1 MRVVNKPIDPGVE
14 SERELAARIAVAWR
28 ELRRGAA
35 NNAVR
40 ELIFEGDDYSIEPG
54 QFDTLEQ
61 LVMNGSISMGNLA
74 DALRVD
80 PSTATRAIQRLIKD
94 GLAEKVSHDGD
105 GRVVFVAPSD
115 RGRMIY
121 ARVLENRRTLLFAIV
136 EQFEPDDREVVASV
150 LERFVA
156 ALDIA
161 VADLSQQNK

>member
-1 MRVVNKPIDPGVE
+1 MRDVKKPIDPGVE
-14 SERELAARIAVAWR
+14 SDRDLATRIAFAWR

-40 ELIFEGDDYSIEPG
+40 EIIFEGDDYSIEPG

-61 LVMNGSISMGNLA
+61 LVLHGSISMGDLA

-105 GRVVFVAPSD
+105 GRVVFVAPSE
-115 RGRMIY
+115 RGRMIHT
-121 ARVLENRRTLLFAIV
+121 RVVDQRRTLVFAIV
-136 EQFEPDDREVVASV
+136 EQFEPEERELIAAS
-150 LERFVA
+150 LERFGK
-156 ALDIA
+156 ALDVA
-161 VADLSQQNK
+161 VADLSRQNR

>member
-1 MRVVNKPIDPGVE
+1 MRVVKKPIDQGVE
-14 SERELAARIAVAWR
+14 SERELATRIAVAWR

-121 ARVLENRRTLLFAIV
+121 AHVIENRRTLLFAIV
-136 EQFEPDDREVVASV
+136 EQFEPEGREIVASV

-156 ALDIA
+156 ALDVA